1 MKKVRSCKTLF
12 KQLSPTKDESDY
24 RTNSINKIPE
34 DAINLVRQFYQHDG
48 ISTMAHAK
56 EDVVT
61 VRSSNGKEK
70 VQKRH
75 LHLSIKWSLI
85 FF

>member
-1 MKKVRSCKTLF
+1 MRSCKTPF
-12 KQLSPTKDESDY
+12 KQLSPTKEESHY
-24 RTNSINKIPE
+24 RKNSINKIPE
-34 DAINLVRQFYQHDG
+34 DAINLVRQLYQHDG
-48 ISTMAHAK
+48 ISRMAHAK

-75 LHLSIKWSLI
+75 LHLGIKWYLI